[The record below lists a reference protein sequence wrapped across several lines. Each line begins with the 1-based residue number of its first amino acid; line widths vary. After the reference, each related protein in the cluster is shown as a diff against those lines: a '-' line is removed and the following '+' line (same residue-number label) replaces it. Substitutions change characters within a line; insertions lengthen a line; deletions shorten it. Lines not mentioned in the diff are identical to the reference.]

1 MDQKQAK
8 ARTKWRQIQ
17 DIGIILLASL
27 LFVISCVGLF
37 HPPLLRA
44 VSALAMQKDQPI
56 RHGREDLPAVA
67 IACNIYQNEQ
77 QVEQLL
83 DLFEKENVSITF
95 FVGGTWVARN
105 PELTKRIVE
114 EGHEIGNH
122 GHRHRAHSNL
132 NKEQNIEEIQ
142 ACTDAV
148 EQAAGYKMKLFM
160 PPSGDFNQFTV
171 DAAQSLGYTTVLW
184 SADTIDWRD
193 RDATIIRDR
202 AAKRMHPGAIILT
215 HPMEQTVQ
223 AMPGIL
229 ADIRAK
235 GWSIITV
242 SELINQ

>member
-1 MDQKQAK
+1 MGMGHQTL
-8 ARTKWRQIQ
+8 RERWRQVQ
-17 DIGIILLASL
+17 DIGLIVFASM
-27 LFVISCVGLF
+27 LFVVSCLGLF
-37 HPPLLRA
+37 HPPLIRA
-44 VSALAMQKDQPI
+44 VSAFAMHKTEPI
-56 RHGREDLPAVA
+56 RHGREDMPAVA

-83 DLFEKENVSITF
+83 EIFEKEQVHITF

-105 PELTKRIVE
+105 PELTKRIVDA
-114 EGHEIGNH
+114 GHELGNH

-132 NKEQNIEEIQ
+132 NREQNIAEIQ
-142 ACTDAV
+142 SCTDAV
-148 EQAAGYKMKLFM
+148 KQAADYEMKLFM
-160 PPSGDFNQFTV
+160 PPSGDYNQLTV

-193 RDATIIRDR
+193 RDAGIIRGR
-202 AAKRMHPGAIILT
+202 AAERMHPGAIILT
-215 HPMEQTVQ
+215 HPMAETVQ

-235 GWSIITV
+235 GWSVMTV